1 MFIMSDKNIVAGLS
15 SALPVVVQP
24 IESLRFYTDE
34 DGCVH
39 MNSDV
44 NLLMNAERI
53 RNQIGEENYL
63 NIIRSIQPSR
73 SPYKQKLDDDALI
86 ETLKSRY
93 LQSPAEVD
101 AWMTSLDQKYQD
113 MVAEV
118 KEAAIAAAQSKVKEA
133 AIAAAQSKGDSESAQ
148 SAE

>member
-1 MFIMSDKNIVAGLS
+1 MSKS
-15 SALPVVVQP
+15 SAFVVSGMASAIAVVVQP
-24 IESLRFYTDE
+24 IESLRFYADE
-34 DGCVH
+34 DGCIR

-63 NIIRSIQPSR
+63 NIVRSIQPSH
-73 SPYKQKLDDDALI
+73 SPYKRKLDDDALI
-86 ETLKSRY
+86 STLKSRY

-101 AWMTSLDQKYQD
+101 AWMASLDQKYED

-118 KEAAIAAAQSKVKEA
+118 KAAAIASQTSDVSQPEPVQSTE
-133 AIAAAQSKGDSESAQ
+133 
-148 SAE
+148 

>member
-1 MFIMSDKNIVAGLS
+1 MSKSETFVISGMA
-15 SALPVVVQP
+15 SAIAVVVQP

-34 DGCVH
+34 DGSIH

-63 NIIRSIQPSR
+63 NIVRSIQPSR
-73 SPYKQKLDDDALI
+73 SPYKNKMDDDMLI
-86 ETLKSRY
+86 STLKSRY

-101 AWMTSLDQKYQD
+101 AWMSSLDQKYQD

-118 KEAAIAAAQSKVKEA
+118 KAAAAVSQAPDDPQPVQSTE
-133 AIAAAQSKGDSESAQ
+133 
-148 SAE
+148 

>member
-1 MFIMSDKNIVAGLS
+1 MSKSKTFVISGMS
-15 SALPVVVQP
+15 SAIAVVVQP

-34 DGCVH
+34 DGSVH

-86 ETLKSRY
+86 STLKSRY

-101 AWMTSLDQKYQD
+101 AWMASLDQKYED

-118 KEAAIAAAQSKVKEA
+118 KAAAAASQVSDDPQSV
-133 AIAAAQSKGDSESAQ
+133 QSTE
-148 SAE
+148 

>member
-1 MFIMSDKNIVAGLS
+1 MSKSETFVISGMS
-15 SALPVVVQP
+15 SAIAVVVQP

-34 DGCVH
+34 DGSIH

-73 SPYKQKLDDDALI
+73 SPYKQNLDDDALI
-86 ETLKSRY
+86 STLKSRY

-101 AWMTSLDQKYQD
+101 AWMASLDQKYED

-118 KEAAIAAAQSKVKEA
+118 KASAIASQAPDDPQPAQSTE
-133 AIAAAQSKGDSESAQ
+133 
-148 SAE
+148 

>member
-1 MFIMSDKNIVAGLS
+1 MSKDKVTVVSGMS
-15 SALPVVVQP
+15 SAIAVVVQP
-24 IESLRFYTDE
+24 IESLRFYIDE
-34 DGCVH
+34 DGCIH

-63 NIIRSIQPSR
+63 NIVRSIQPSR
-73 SPYKQKLDDDALI
+73 SPYKNKMDDDMLI
-86 ETLKSRY
+86 STLKSRY

-101 AWMTSLDQKYQD
+101 AWMASLDQKYQD

-118 KEAAIAAAQSKVKEA
+118 KEAAIASQSKV
-133 AIAAAQSKGDSESAQ
+133 DSESDQ
-148 SAE
+148 STE

>member
-1 MFIMSDKNIVAGLS
+1 MSESKDFVISGMS
-15 SALPVVVQP
+15 SVIAVTVHP

-34 DGCVH
+34 DGH
-39 MNSDV
+39 IRMNSDV

-63 NIIRSIQPSR
+63 NIVRSIQPSR
-73 SPYKQKLDDDALI
+73 SPYKNKMDDDMLI
-86 ETLKSRY
+86 STLKSRY

-101 AWMTSLDQKYQD
+101 AWMASLDQKYQD

-118 KEAAIAAAQSKVKEA
+118 KDSAVAAAQSEA
-133 AIAAAQSKGDSESAQ
+133 APEPAQ

>member
-1 MFIMSDKNIVAGLS
+1 
-15 SALPVVVQP
+15 
-24 IESLRFYTDE
+24 
-34 DGCVH
+34 

-86 ETLKSRY
+86 STLKSRY

-101 AWMTSLDQKYQD
+101 AWMASLDQKYED

-118 KEAAIAAAQSKVKEA
+118 KAAAIASQVPDDSQSV
-133 AIAAAQSKGDSESAQ
+133 QSTE
-148 SAE
+148 

>member
-1 MFIMSDKNIVAGLS
+1 MSDKYIIAGLS
-15 SALPVVVQP
+15 SAIAVVVQP

-34 DGCVH
+34 DGCIH

-63 NIIRSIQPSR
+63 NIVRSIQPSR

-101 AWMTSLDQKYQD
+101 AWMASLDQKYQD

-118 KEAAIAAAQSKVKEA
+118 EEAAIASQSKVEEA
-133 AIAAAQSKGDSESAQ
+133 EDES
-148 SAE
+148 SLW

>member
-1 MFIMSDKNIVAGLS
+1 MSKSKGFVISGMA
-15 SALPVVVQP
+15 SAIAVVVQP
-24 IESLRFYTDE
+24 IESLRFYIDE
-34 DGCVH
+34 DGCIR

-63 NIIRSIQPSR
+63 NIVRSIQPSR

-86 ETLKSRY
+86 STLKSRY

-101 AWMTSLDQKYQD
+101 AWMAGLDQKYED

-118 KEAAIAAAQSKVKEA
+118 KAAAD
-133 AIAAAQSKGDSESAQ
+133 AAASQVPDDSQPKPVQSTE
-148 SAE
+148 

>member
-1 MFIMSDKNIVAGLS
+1 MSKSKAFVISGMASAVA
-15 SALPVVVQP
+15 VVIQP

-34 DGCVH
+34 DGCIR

-63 NIIRSIQPSR
+63 NIVRSIQPSR

-86 ETLKSRY
+86 STLKSRY
-93 LQSPAEVD
+93 LQSPVEVD
-101 AWMTSLDQKYQD
+101 AWMASLDQKYED

-118 KEAAIAAAQSKVKEA
+118 KLAAADATARASDDLQS
-133 AIAAAQSKGDSESAQ
+133 QSVQ
-148 SAE
+148 SVE

>member
-1 MFIMSDKNIVAGLS
+1 MSESKTFVISGMS
-15 SALPVVVQP
+15 SAIAVVVQP
-24 IESLRFYTDE
+24 IESLRFYADE
-34 DGCVH
+34 DGIIH

-63 NIIRSIQPSR
+63 NIVRSIQPSR
-73 SPYKQKLDDDALI
+73 SPYKQKMDDDMLI
-86 ETLKSRY
+86 STLKSRY

-101 AWMTSLDQKYQD
+101 AWMASLDQKYQD

-118 KEAAIAAAQSKVKEA
+118 KEAAIASQPKADPEPAQSTE
-133 AIAAAQSKGDSESAQ
+133 
-148 SAE
+148 

>member
-1 MFIMSDKNIVAGLS
+1 MSKSKTFVISGMA
-15 SALPVVVQP
+15 SAIPVVVQP

-34 DGCVH
+34 DGCIR

-63 NIIRSIQPSR
+63 NIVRSIQPSR

-86 ETLKSRY
+86 STLKSRY

-101 AWMTSLDQKYQD
+101 AWMASLDQKYED

-118 KEAAIAAAQSKVKEA
+118 KAAAAASQAPDDSQSKPVQPTE
-133 AIAAAQSKGDSESAQ
+133 
-148 SAE
+148 

>member
-1 MFIMSDKNIVAGLS
+1 MSESKVSVISGMA
-15 SALPVVVQP
+15 SAIAVVVQP

-34 DGCVH
+34 DGCIR

-44 NLLMNAERI
+44 NLLLNAERI

-63 NIIRSIQPSR
+63 NIVRSIQPSR

-86 ETLKSRY
+86 STLKSRY

-101 AWMTSLDQKYQD
+101 AWMASLDQKYED

-118 KEAAIAAAQSKVKEA
+118 KAAAVASQTPNDPEPVQPTE
-133 AIAAAQSKGDSESAQ
+133 
-148 SAE
+148 